1 MNEMWPRLQGAL
13 PPGRQ
18 THRVVGSGL
27 RSMLATKA
35 LSVNL
40 VPKTSYPFSPPGFET
55 VERARE
61 VLKASGTDLS
71 P

>member
-1 MNEMWPRLQGAL
+1 MRCGPGLRELC

-27 RSMLATKA
+27 RSMRATKA
-35 LSVNL
+35 LGVNL
-40 VPKTSYPFSPPGFET
+40 VPNASYPVSPPGFET
-55 VERARE
+55 DECARE